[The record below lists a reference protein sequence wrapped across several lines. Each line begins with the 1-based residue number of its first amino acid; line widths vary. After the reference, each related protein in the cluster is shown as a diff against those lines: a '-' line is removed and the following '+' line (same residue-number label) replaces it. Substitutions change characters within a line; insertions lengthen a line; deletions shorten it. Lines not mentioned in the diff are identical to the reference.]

1 MAFVARKPF
10 VFKGVH
16 YRPGEVV
23 HGFPQ
28 DFFRA
33 EGFIRSGMI
42 VEAPDMVPEE
52 VKPVE
57 DVVEGE
63 TLEAEEPAP
72 EPEEAPKPAAKKT
85 VRPKK

>member
-42 VEAPDMVPEE
+42 IEVPDAEPEE
-52 VKPVE
+52 VKPVAKKASAKKSAK
-57 DVVEGE
+57 VVEVI
-63 TLEAEEPAP
+63 
-72 EPEEAPKPAAKKT
+72 EEADEEAAEA
-85 VRPKK
+85 